1 MSFAEELRDHLI
13 AWWCA
18 QEMRLA
24 EEGMKKTHK
33 QFNTRLGFPV
43 VLCCPHRMA
52 LTDERIA
59 GWHKTAPM
67 TNDPSRIT
75 CENCKRELGQ
85 RSVY

>member
-1 MSFAEELRDHLI
+1 MSFAEQIRDELL

-24 EEGMKKTHK
+24 EDGMKKIHK

-43 VLCCPHRMA
+43 VLCCPYRMA
-52 LTDERIA
+52 LTDKHIA

-67 TNDPSRIT
+67 TNVLSDVT
-75 CENCKRELGQ
+75 CGHCLKELEKLL
-85 RSVY
+85 